1 MKTLFVQPDQLSP
14 DSALFR
20 GAPPR
25 KTRVILAEVL
35 SEFTLV
41 PFHKQRLT
49 LVFSAMRHFAEA
61 LREAGFTVLYFPCC
75 TDLAAA
81 MRDVATRD
89 KLQEI
94 HLMESADWGAM
105 ARYATPMEEAGLR
118 VVSVPNDMFINPRL
132 SQPVTLERGKAT
144 RMESFYRKVR
154 GATGLLMDGPEP
166 AGGRWN
172 LDAENR
178 KRPSKGLE
186 SPPVPRFPP
195 DAITREVMA
204 DVAVHFPKAFGR
216 LDRFD
221 WPVTRRD
228 AQAFFEDFLQ
238 WRFPSFGDYQDAMVA
253 GNDTLFHSL
262 ISAHINIGLLDPED
276 VCRAAEVQFR
286 RGRVPLNAAEGFIR
300 QIAGWREFVY
310 ALYHANMPGYDSL
323 NRLEAELPLPG
334 FYWHGETRMRCVA
347 ESLRPVIERG
357 LNHHIQRLMVTGN
370 FGLIAGVRPR
380 ELNDWYWLAYIDA
393 WHWVVTPNV
402 IGMATFADG
411 GLMAS
416 KPYAGSANYI
426 NTMSNY
432 CKHCP
437 YDPKQ
442 LTGEGACPYN
452 ALYWDFLA
460 RNRGRFAKNPR
471 MSLACKNL
479 DRKSRNE
486 LGDIRR
492 QADAAK
498 KAALDGTL

>member
-1 MKTLFVQPDQLSP
+1 MKTLFVQPDQLSRN
-14 DSALFR
+14 SALFR
-20 GAPPR
+20 DAPPR
-25 KTRVILAEVL
+25 QTRVILAEHL
-35 SEFTLV
+35 SEFTIV

-49 LVFSAMRHFAEA
+49 LVLSAMRHFAGE
-61 LREAGFTVLYFPCC
+61 LRDAGFTVVYFPCC
-75 TDLAAA
+75 TDLAGDLREAA
-81 MRDVATRD
+81 TTGNI
-89 KLQEI
+89 QEI
-94 HLMESADWGAM
+94 QLMESADWGAM
-105 ARYATPMEEAGLR
+105 ERYSGQMAEAGLR
-118 VVSVPNDMFINPRL
+118 VVPVANDMFINARL
-132 SQPVTLERGKAT
+132 AQPLSLERGKAT

-172 LDAENR
+172 LDVENR
-178 KRPSKGLE
+178 KRPVKGLE
-186 SPPVPRFPP
+186 SPPVPCYPP
-195 DAITREVMA
+195 DAVTQEVMA
-204 DVAVHFPKAFGR
+204 DVEAHFPKAFGR

-228 AQAFFEDFLQ
+228 AQAFLEDFLQ

-262 ISAHINIGLLDPED
+262 ISAHINMGLLDPED

-310 ALYHANMPGYDSL
+310 ALYRANMPGYDSL

-334 FYWHGETRMRCVA
+334 FYWHGETRMHCVA

-370 FGLIAGVRPR
+370 FGLIAGVRPG
-380 ELNDWYWLAYIDA
+380 ELNEWYWLAYIDA

-426 NTMSNY
+426 NKMSNY

-442 LTGEGACPYN
+442 LTGERACPYN

-471 MSLACKNL
+471 MSLSCKNL
-479 DRKSRNE
+479 ERKSRSE
-486 LGDIRR
+486 VAEIRK
-492 QADAAK
+492 QADAYR